1 MASVDLITNALS
13 ASAELSPIIEINCID
28 VTGGGC
34 EGGKF
39 ELYLVTDKV
48 EGVNLL
54 DRQRLVHA
62 ALGPLLKKLHALS
75 MKVLTNKQHLARL
88 AKEEAAKA
96 AAAAST

>member
-1 MASVDLITNALS
+1 MAEVITDALS
-13 ASAELSPIIEINCID
+13 ESAELSPIIEINCID

-62 ALGPLLKKLHALS
+62 ALGPIMSKIHALS

-88 AKEEAAKA
+88 AKEEATKA
-96 AAAAST
+96 AATST

>member
-1 MASVDLITNALS
+1 MAEVITKALS

-62 ALGPLLKKLHALS
+62 ALGPIMSKIHALS
-75 MKVLTNKQHLARL
+75 MKV
-88 AKEEAAKA
+88 
-96 AAAAST
+96 